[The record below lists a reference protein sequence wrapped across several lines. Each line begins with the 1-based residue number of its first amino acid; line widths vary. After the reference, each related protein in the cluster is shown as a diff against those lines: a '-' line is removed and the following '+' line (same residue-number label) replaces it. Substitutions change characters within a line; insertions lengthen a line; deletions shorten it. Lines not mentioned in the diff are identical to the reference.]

1 MPVNAGP
8 RHGQAVHLLVLLG
21 RHPEE
26 LQAVQGL
33 RGDPE
38 GEGLMPS
45 QMSRLAS
52 AGLTSCAGGQLQSS
66 LPSFPLSI
74 LTPPPLKAPASA
86 PPPIVLQ
93 VTKELLLLRWPHI
106 LGGTSTPLLSP

>member
-86 PPPIVLQ
+86 PPPSSS
-93 VTKELLLLRWPHI
+93 KLRRSFSC
-106 LGGTSTPLLSP
+106 LGGPTFWVELPRPC